1 MDAVGI
7 GPYFGSGINYDGSA
21 AGGGTLNNVFSA
33 LGPAVQAMRTT
44 LRQHAAVIITQYNKQ
59 V

>member
-1 MDAVGI
+1 VGI